1 MVGVSVGRV
10 SGVLLVDAAFAVCV
24 GISKF
29 PSVRAGLG
37 WSSFGRVSRGTT
49 YVHMISS
56 ELDLYDMC
64 VDVREDRKAELD
76 ACRVHVLSSELL
88 YSY

>member
-10 SGVLLVDAAFAVCV
+10 SGVLVVDAAFAVCA

-37 WSSFGRVSRGTT
+37 GSSFGRLSRGTT
-49 YVHMISS
+49 YVQMISS
-56 ELDLYDMC
+56 RLDLYDMC
-64 VDVREDRKAELD
+64 VNVCEDQKSELD
-76 ACRVHVLSSELL
+76 ACRVHVLSGKLL
-88 YSY
+88 YSS